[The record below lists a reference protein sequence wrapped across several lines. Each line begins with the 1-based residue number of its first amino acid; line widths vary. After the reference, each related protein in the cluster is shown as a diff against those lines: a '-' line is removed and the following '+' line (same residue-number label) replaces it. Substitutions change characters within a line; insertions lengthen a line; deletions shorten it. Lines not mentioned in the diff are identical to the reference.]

1 MSVTVCVTVDLDP
14 GIRTATNPVA
24 NDTLIFADHHVQVT
38 FQENGVAWPPPVGST
53 WDLVLIDR
61 EDPTG
66 GVLAKSTALAP
77 APDGLQHILTFALP
91 TNTVELRAALA
102 DARGKSEI
110 MELVRTDL
118 PVEQTVA
125 RWSVTVWNQGFNIAS
140 AVYAELK
147 HHSTC
152 DPDREPTAD
161 DDSLLG
167 YAIGSIW
174 VWCADNS
181 VWLCTDATPGAA
193 VWKKWFDS
201 LVPVAELGTSVP
213 IVDTYIPMDST
224 VSLQVGDGIEVV
236 QAGNSQYYLVT
247 AVNPGDIQVAGP
259 ALVLGTQVDLI
270 RILEPVTLLHFE
282 VARTPWDNVVSTT
295 LLATIEKTGFKWD
308 GKRGHIV
315 FAKAMQMEANVTSQ
329 GSLFIR
335 AAGNRVNTVGLGLG
349 AVGTWCTTPSQ
360 SSIDPA
366 TYSVDRDDPV
376 ELECSAAGVPGTG
389 RFLTVEVVVVTE

>member
-1 MSVTVCVTVDLDP
+1 MSVTVRVTVDIDP

-24 NDTLIFADHHVQVT
+24 NDQLIFADHSIQVT
-38 FQENGVAWPPPVGST
+38 FEENGVAWPPPVGST

-66 GVLAKSTALAP
+66 GVLAKSTSLAP
-77 APDGLQHILTFALP
+77 APDGLQHVLTFALP
-91 TNTVELRAALA
+91 TNTVELRTALA

-140 AVYAELK
+140 AVYAQLK

-167 YAIGSIW
+167 YGIGSIW

-181 VWLCTDATPGAA
+181 VWLCTDATAGAA

-213 IVDTYIPMDST
+213 IVNTYIPMAVTS
-224 VSLQVGDGIEVV
+224 SLQVGDGIEVV
-236 QAGNSQYYLVT
+236 QAGASRWYLVT

-282 VARTPWDNVVSTT
+282 VCRTPWDNVVGTT
-295 LLATIEKTGFKWD
+295 LLATIEKIGFRWD

-315 FAKAMQMEANVTSQ
+315 FAKAMQMEDNATSQ
-329 GSLFIR
+329 GALFVR
-335 AAGNRVNTVGLGLG
+335 AAGARVNTAGIGLG
-349 AVGTWCTTPSQ
+349 AAGTWVNNGASA
-360 SSIDPA
+360 IDPA
-366 TYSVDRDDPV
+366 TYTIDRDEAV
-376 ELECSAAGVPGTG
+376 ELECGAAGVPGTG